1 MKMFDRK
8 AKMDEMET
16 LDCQGWQF
24 LCSGEQLPTGLFH
37 AAVGYKAPPDGRVR
51 SLFLGSNRYD
61 SATQALE
68 SAKEIAVRWANARTG
83 DGRGDA

>member
-1 MKMFDRK
+1 MKIFDRK

-24 LCSGEQLPTGLFH
+24 LCSGEELPSGLFH
-37 AAVGYKAPPDGRVR
+37 AMVRYKAPPDGHVR
-51 SLFLGSNRYD
+51 TLFLDPDQYD
-61 SATQALE
+61 SAKLALE
-68 SAKEIAVRWANARTG
+68 RAKEVAVSWAQAHSD